1 MRVETALRQGLELLR
16 DGAIGAPALTAE
28 LLLAHALHRD
38 RTYLLTHPEHE
49 LSELEWLHYGRYL
62 HERLKGQPTQYITRT
77 QEFWGRDFHVEK
89 GVLIPRPETEH
100 VVETALALLLK
111 SDSLAMPAPS
121 QRLQIPSAPLPAAT
135 RPTAEGSPETLQQ
148 AQWGAGTR
156 VCGAGTPACRVD
168 TRVDV
173 RRDLDTRAD
182 AGVRGSGTPACR
194 VDTRADGWRVLDI
207 GAGSGILAVTLALET
222 TARVCATDLSER
234 ALRIA
239 CANALRLKAPVEF
252 VMCDLGSALA
262 AAAFDLIVSN
272 PPYIATAE
280 IDALQR
286 EVREWEPRAALDGG
300 PDGLAVYRRLIP
312 DAARLLRPGGWLI
325 LEIGAT
331 QAESVSGLLGP
342 GWRECSVTPDLAGLP
357 RVVKAQWSP

>member
-38 RTYLLTHPEHE
+38 RIYLLTHPEYE
-49 LSELEWLHYGRYL
+49 LSELEWLHYGRFL

-100 VVETALALLLK
+100 VIEQALALLVPAR
-111 SDSLAMPAPS
+111 AMAPPVS
-121 QRLQIPSAPLPAAT
+121 QRVDAT
-135 RPTAEGSPETLQQ
+135 
-148 AQWGAGTR
+148 
-156 VCGAGTPACRVD
+156 D
-168 TRVDV
+168 TNLR
-173 RRDLDTRAD
+173 T
-182 AGVRGSGTPACR
+182 T
-194 VDTRADGWRVLDI
+194 TRVLDI
-207 GAGSGILAVTLALET
+207 GTGSGILAVTLAVET
-222 TARVCATDLSER
+222 KARVCATEISPD

-239 CANALRLKAPVEF
+239 RANAARLGAHVDF
-252 VMCDLGSALA
+252 VRCDLGAAFA
-262 AAAFDLIVSN
+262 AAAFDLVVSN
-272 PPYIATAE
+272 PPYIASAE

-300 PDGLAVYRRLIP
+300 PDGLAVFRRLIP